1 MSCCAPGAELDLR
14 ESGPSADEI
23 LLASQAVRD
32 GLRRTDLSVP
42 DMHCG
47 ACLQKVERALGRLEG
62 VAEARANLS
71 ARRVTVLWRG
81 DVPPLMISAL
91 SAIGYA
97 AHLYDAGAERQD
109 PVLSELLRA
118 LAVAGFA
125 ASNIMLLSV
134 SIWAGA
140 EAATRDLFHWISAL
154 IALPALAY
162 SGQVFFRSAWRALR
176 HGQTNMDVPISIGV
190 GLAFGMSLYETI
202 QHGPHAYFDAA
213 VSLLFFLLIG
223 RTLDHVMRERA
234 RQAVS
239 GLARLAARGA
249 QVQNDDG
256 TTIYLPVDEIE
267 PGMTILLA
275 AGERVPVDSRVIKGR
290 SELDRSLVSG
300 ESAPQE
306 ATEGT
311 ELQAGILNLTGP
323 LTVVATAA
331 AKDSFLAEMVAMME
345 AAESGR
351 SAYRRIADRAA
362 RLYAPVVHVTAA
374 LAFLGWIIATGDA
387 HRAVTIAIAVLIIT
401 CPCALGLAV
410 PMVHVVVARRL
421 FELGIMIRDG
431 GALERLANI
440 DTVVFDKTGTLTAG
454 RPQLRTDGDADA
466 RKLAMVAAMATH
478 SRHPY
483 SRALSSA
490 FSSAPAT
497 PGDGR
502 NPIAFDEIA
511 EHPGAG
517 MEARVGSSV
526 YRLGRPDWACPADG
540 APRDATVVLSENSA
554 CVAAF
559 HLTDQLRAGAR
570 EAAAELKHAG
580 LRVEILSGDN
590 AARVSD
596 VAKQLGLLLHRRR
609 AAGRQGFAHRG
620 TQERR
625 PRRPDG
631 GRWHQRCA
639 RTPCR
644 RCFHGPELGRR
655 HRPQRRRS
663 GFPARQPACRTA
675 GRQHCAGGR
684 SPGAAEFCPGD
695 RLQFRRDPG
704 RRAGPGH
711 AAAGRYRHVGL
722 VDHRGRQCASPWL
735 EPAGPPSARAVRS
748 EQPRR
753 ASGGSGRMIDFFF
766 LVPIAIGLGLIGL
779 ASFMWTLKNGQYDD
793 LEGAAA
799 RILFEGEEGPLPEKR
814 YSGAAPSARVIP
826 TYEGT
831 TAPRAAPTK

>member
-14 ESGPSADEI
+14 ESGPSAEEI
-23 LLASQAVRD
+23 LLASQTVRD
-32 GLRRTDLSVP
+32 GLRRTDLSIP

-47 ACLQKVERALGRLEG
+47 ACLQKVERALGRLDG

-71 ARRVTVLWRG
+71 ARRVAVLWRG
-81 DVPPLMISAL
+81 GAPPPMISAL
-91 SAIGYA
+91 SAVGYA
-97 AHLYDAGAERQD
+97 AHLYDARADRQD

-140 EAATRDLFHWISAL
+140 EGPTRDLFHWISAL

-249 QVQNDDG
+249 QVLNCDG
-256 TTIYLPVDEIE
+256 TIIYLPVDEIE
-267 PGMTILLA
+267 PDMTILLA
-275 AGERVPVDSRVIKGR
+275 AGERVPVDSRVVRGR

-306 ATEGT
+306 ATEGA

-323 LTVVATAA
+323 LTIVATAA
-331 AKDSFLAEMVAMME
+331 AKDSFLAETVAMME

-362 RLYAPVVHVTAA
+362 RLYAPVVHATAA

-387 HRAVTIAIAVLIIT
+387 HRAITIAIAVLIIT

-410 PMVHVVVARRL
+410 PMVHVVAARRL

-466 RKLAMVAAMATH
+466 RKLAMAAAMATH

-483 SRALSSA
+483 SQALSSA
-490 FSSAPAT
+490 LAT

-517 MEARVGSSV
+517 MEARLGSSV
-526 YRLGRPDWACPADG
+526 YRLGRPDWACPGNG
-540 APRDATVVLSENSA
+540 APQDATVVLSENGA

-570 EAAAELKHAG
+570 EAAAELKHDG
-580 LRVEILSGDN
+580 MRVEILSGDN

-596 VAKQLGLLLHRRR
+596 VAKQLGLPCTASARPADKVLHIAQLKSAGHGVLMVGDGINDAPALR
-609 AAGRQGFAHRG
+609 AADVSMAPSSAADIGRNAADLVFLRDNLLAVPQAASIAREAARLVRQNFALAIAYNFVAIPVAVLGQVTPLLAAIAMSASSVIVVANALRLG
-620 TQERR
+620 LSLPARR
-625 PRRPDG
+625 LR
-631 GRWHQRCA
+631 
-639 RTPCR
+639 
-644 RCFHGPELGRR
+644 E
-655 HRPQRRRS
+655 RS
-663 GFPARQPACRTA
+663 GASSLAAPLA
-675 GRQHCAGGR
+675 
-684 SPGAAEFCPGD
+684 GAAE
-695 RLQFRRDPG
+695 
-704 RRAGPGH
+704 
-711 AAAGRYRHVGL
+711 
-722 VDHRGRQCASPWL
+722 
-735 EPAGPPSARAVRS
+735 
-748 EQPRR
+748 
-753 ASGGSGRMIDFFF
+753 
-766 LVPIAIGLGLIGL
+766 
-779 ASFMWTLKNGQYDD
+779 
-793 LEGAAA
+793 
-799 RILFEGEEGPLPEKR
+799 
-814 YSGAAPSARVIP
+814 
-826 TYEGT
+826 
-831 TAPRAAPTK
+831 